1 MSLKDTE
8 KFLEDLLLRYD
19 PGVDLSEGSRA
30 RVEVVDPILRRIGI
44 DPIDEDIHTFIR
56 DRIRQTHPDLVT
68 SEVDEITD
76 LVIDP
81 MRVIIEPLVREVKLV
96 RLRAS
101 LNNTES
107 LADDEV
113 DSLLGNFFE
122 PRKGGGYAQGQV
134 RIYFAAPQS
143 ASLSLLHYA
152 STRGGLK
159 FLPSRP
165 QAITLEQMLLNV
177 EGSEYYFDVNYTSE
191 QRGNDYNVEAGE
203 IVSIANLPGASRIK
217 NLRKMRDGVQRETST
232 EFVTRVQS
240 SQGDRTMNTS
250 PGITAVL
257 SEAFPELRRIFTV
270 GFRDPE
276 MRRDVVTGGGY
287 STVLP
292 DDAYGPLYSATG
304 IAEDDGDGD
313 LTTPILFDS
322 VGYFVSRIGAAGPA
336 AGWYITLIYDIAGP
350 ATEFAEVEVLEV
362 IDDTRI
368 KVAHEFPSF
377 PAVANPVRW
386 ILRQKRLEISNI
398 PGGIVLP
405 NGPGGGL
412 IITPDAVHIGG
423 KTDIYAASS
432 AVDDASA
439 TIDAL
444 GDESPYASGLSAS
457 TLALST
463 DVTLVDID
471 PDLVAGVAVG
481 MSLVLDEGSDVGSYR
496 VLRIVTTSPLVLQLD
511 SPMTGTQ
518 VGLVWRLVDII
529 DVTLTD
535 PVSPKLEG
543 PDLVTSAGNPL
554 VVTTSGTSFTDAG
567 VLRDDTLE
575 IMGGPLAGRYTIT
588 NVSAVQLEVSPAP
601 TLSQAALAYR
611 IYRRGEAVNTPVVR
625 IKTISL
631 LDSAG
636 APTGVAVPY
645 KHPVL
650 VESRAFQNEAS
661 GPQFDGL
668 ALLGLVSDVFTTI
681 AATIPDP
688 APSLTLELR
697 DASALWTAGTIIVIP
712 VSGSPAV
719 VAGQI
724 DTAISAY
731 GRAYAAGG
739 RVFIVTQKHV
749 TVTAITSV
757 PTAAMGWLP
766 GFTNTTL
773 RSQVLREDF
782 SIRGIREGDVVE
794 IVSGPQANTRSRVAS
809 IRVASPTRH
818 YLVLAEGPVAEYSP
832 TLLNP
837 ATDVRVRVGRPSVG
851 SARAYFLAPTTAE
864 FPYLTA
870 RFVSTTGLEYRPDPA
885 NTRIVFP
892 AQPASELPRSGSAV
906 SAGLEF
912 TDAGADF
919 ITSAI
924 AVGDVLEVLYVPING
939 NVVGGLLP
947 PPIAVGGLTLV
958 IRVGTGPWVVISF
971 PAPMVRQAVADYIN
985 TRLGA
990 QIADIYEP
998 VTPGIFQLRLQSDSR
1013 LEIDDAA
1020 STAYSLLLNTA
1031 TPNSDSGNQGSY
1043 TVVAVAPLNN
1053 ATKLTVTPAFAV
1065 SENGIRYTVSR
1076 YTQRASTTDMA
1087 LKQDASGLYYA
1098 DVELISTAPG
1108 DQFNIAAG
1116 VVFEPSG
1123 YYSEGYELYPEN
1135 DVLSFSTAEVLKARM
1150 SRSILL
1156 DGSPDAPA
1164 ERVQLSQQNILVS
1177 YDRSQLIEDA
1187 QGFCDSNYNRVVNNE
1202 ALVRHLLPHY
1212 VRLAWKYVG
1221 GATEL
1226 EMKRAIEAYLEALE
1240 AGDLLEIGDLSNEL
1254 RKRGAVSVYNEDTSS
1269 STGRAAPLAV
1279 IIYHEEGRRIR
1290 AQIVRDFVDTT
1301 RAQRYIA
1308 ESIAVTRISTG
1319 GIR

>member
-336 AGWYITLIYDIAGP
+336 TGWYITLIYDVSGP

-377 PAVANPVRW
+377 PAVADPVRW
-386 ILRQKRLEISNI
+386 ILRKKRLEISNI

-412 IITPDAVHIGG
+412 IITPDEVHIGG

-439 TIDAL
+439 TISAL

-457 TLALST
+457 TTAASA

-471 PDLVAGVAVG
+471 LDLVAGVAVG
-481 MSLVLDEGSDVGSYR
+481 MSLILDEGSDVGAYR
-496 VLRIVTTSPLVLQLD
+496 VLRVVTTSPLVLQLD
-511 SPMTGTQ
+511 APMTGTQ
-518 VGLVWRLVDII
+518 VGLVWRLVDVI

-535 PVSPKLEG
+535 PISPKLEG
-543 PDLVTSAGNPL
+543 PDLVTAAGNPL

-567 VLRDDTLE
+567 ILREDTLE
-575 IMGGPLAGRYTIT
+575 ILGGPLAGRYTIT

-601 TLSQAALAYR
+601 SLSQAALAYR

-625 IKTISL
+625 VKTISL

-645 KHPVL
+645 MHPVL

-668 ALLGLVSDVFTTI
+668 ALLGLVSDVFVSV
-681 AATIPDP
+681 AVS
-688 APSLTLELR
+688 SLTLELR
-697 DASALWTAGTIIVIP
+697 DASALWTPGVVIVISP

-719 VAGQI
+719 AAGQI

-731 GRAYAAGG
+731 GRAYESGG

-749 TVTAITSV
+749 TVNALSGALTTAT
-757 PTAAMGWLP
+757 GWVP

-782 SIRGIREGDVVE
+782 ALRGIREGDVVE

-809 IRVASPTRH
+809 VLVVSATRH
-818 YLVLAEGPVAEYSP
+818 YLILSQGPAAEYSP

-870 RFVSTTGLEYRPDPA
+870 RFTSAAGLEYRPDPA
-885 NTRIVFP
+885 NTRVVFP
-892 AQPASELPRSGSAV
+892 AQPASELPRSGSTAV
-906 SAGLEF
+906 TTTF

-919 ITSAI
+919 IASAI
-924 AVGDVLEVLYVPING
+924 QVGDVLEVLYIPI
-939 NVVGGLLP
+939 VGVNALLGTP
-947 PPIAVGGLTLV
+947 LSLSGKALTLR
-958 IRVGTGPWVVISF
+958 IGSGPWLQISF
-971 PAPMVRQAVADYIN
+971 PADMVRQAAADYIN
-985 TRLGA
+985 VRVGA
-990 QIADIYEP
+990 QIADI
-998 VTPGIFQLRLQSDSR
+998 TGTNNLRLQSDSR
-1013 LEIDDAA
+1013 LEINDDVLV
-1020 STAYSLLLNTA
+1020 STAFTVLLGLGTA
-1031 TPNSDSGNQGSY
+1031 SDSDSADQGEFVVV
-1043 TVVAVAPLNN
+1043 TVAPGGVATQLVVAGTGFTA
-1053 ATKLTVTPAFAV
+1053 AETD
-1065 SENGIRYTVSR
+1065 IRYTVSR

-1123 YYSEGYELYPEN
+1123 YYSEGYELYAEN

-1187 QGFCDSNYNRVVNNE
+1187 QGFCDSNYNRVTNNE

-1269 STGRAAPLAV
+1269 STGRGAPLAV